1 MLKRENRL
9 LCAILVLQFA
19 LLIYSDYRNDQ
30 VKAHVTPQSVTAAC
44 NKAIGAK

>member
-9 LCAILVLQFA
+9 LWTLLVAQ
-19 LLIYSDYRNDQ
+19 LLLLMYSGYQTEQ

-44 NKAIGAK
+44 NKALGAK

>member
-9 LCAILVLQFA
+9 LWAILVLQFVF
-19 LLIYSDYRNDQ
+19 LIMGEYRNEQ